1 MKGGPMGVGIKYKEL
16 CSHVNAIQ
24 KTSTTEDEL
33 SNQVDRVTMLADI
46 NQTLS
51 LATLVLAQ
59 IAHKQSRR
67 G

>member
-1 MKGGPMGVGIKYKEL
+1 MKS
-16 CSHVNAIQ
+16 CASHVNAIR

-33 SNQVDRVTMLADI
+33 SNQVDRVTRLFDI

-59 IAHKQSRR
+59 VGHEQSRR